1 MGSMATGCVGAW
13 RAISTGHFLA
23 SVQVMALA
31 WLVLLATDVILLFG
45 DGGASPF
52 PPASRELQRDR
63 AGLRTA
69 GGSGNGGGS
78 GSGGGGGSGSGQSEE
93 RNDHDDATAERDD
106 R

>member
-69 GGSGNGGGS
+69 GGSGGS
-78 GSGGGGGSGSGQSEE
+78 GSGHQE
-93 RNDHDDATAERDD
+93 RNDHDKATTERDD
-106 R
+106 RDHADGPSQ